1 VPDSPPADPKPGP
14 SPASPGPSSDPDGT
28 DESEPRPQATTRWG
42 DREGRRSD
50 ILEAARAQMNE
61 HGYSGLNMRDIA
73 RRASVS
79 AGSLY
84 SYFDTKEE
92 IFAILY
98 AEAISVHNEDLVPI
112 CEQATDLE
120 SLIVRLTKAY
130 IVLYA
135 GYGRYFSQWSAVV
148 TEEDSDEKPLPRE
161 VSQALRKATLA
172 QGRLIGRALRRV
184 AGEQGVKLVD
194 EQMVLPFLWTMFTG
208 IAEHLLSERRRIGLQ
223 ADELID
229 YAARTIARGL
239 VQPT

>member
-1 VPDSPPADPKPGP
+1 VPEPPSAVPTPGRGP
-14 SPASPGPSSDPDGT
+14 SGQSGDP

-50 ILEAARAQMNE
+50 ILDAARAQMSE

-84 SYFDTKEE
+84 SYFATKEE

-98 AEAISVHNEDLVPI
+98 AEAIVLHNEDLSPI

-120 SLIVRLTKAY
+120 SLIADLTKAY

-135 GYGRYFSQWSAVV
+135 GYGRYFNQWSAVV
-148 TEEDSDEKPLPRE
+148 TEEDSGEKPLPRE

-172 QGRLIGRALRRV
+172 QGRLINHTIRRV

-208 IAEHLLSERRRIGLQ
+208 IAEHLTSERRRIGLQ
-223 ADELID
+223 RDELID
-229 YAARTIARGL
+229 YAARTIARGIA
-239 VQPT
+239 QPT